1 MRAQP
6 DRDLSLRPNPALW
19 QGKPTALRIALGG
32 HLRRLR
38 EASGITREAAGYTI
52 RSSSSKISRLELG
65 RVASKE
71 RDVADLLT
79 FYGVTDAEERE
90 TLLTLARQ
98 ANAPG
103 WWREYGDVLPNWFDT
118 YLGLEQAA
126 SVIRTYEPQLVP
138 GLLQTEDYARAVML
152 LRHLH
157 MSYGEIERRVALR
170 MARQAFLSQPG
181 APDLWVAL
189 DEAALRRP
197 LGDQKIQRAQLL
209 HLIEMAQRPN
219 VILQIVPFDAG
230 GHAAAGGPFTILRF
244 SQPDLPDVVYLE
256 HLTNAVYLDRNRDTV
271 EYLEIMDN
279 LCIQADSPTGT
290 ISFLNRII
298 NESCPQASDQTTAVV
313 AALAEADARPG
324 DRVLIMLSEGPGFA
338 EAFAGVIQQGAVPL
352 PVDPLLPA
360 HDVPALAAEAGARLV
375 LVSADRI
382 PALVGLEAKPP
393 VLINGPNGGWVA
405 TLRLRQAGNS
415 QAAN

>member
-1 MRAQP
+1 
-6 DRDLSLRPNPALW
+6 
-19 QGKPTALRIALGG
+19 LGG

-219 VILQIVPFDAG
+219 IILQIVPFDAG

-313 AALAEADARPG
+313 AALAEVNARPG

-375 LVSADRI
+375 LVSVDRI
-382 PALVGLEAKPP
+382 PTLVGLEAKPP

-405 TLRLRQAGNS
+405 TLRPRRAGNS
-415 QAAN
+415 QAAK